1 MPLPMYH
8 CISCREFSN
17 NPFMTSSVSEGSDRF
32 PPSAPLGKLLVQV
45 GHGGW
50 SS

>member
-1 MPLPMYH
+1 MLLPMCC

-17 NPFMTSSVSEGSDRF
+17 NPFMASIVCGGSVRF

-45 GHGGW
+45 GHRGW